1 MLIIKCKLGLG
12 NMTYSEKVKN
22 AREKLLLTQD
32 EMAAELGVNA
42 ITVCRWETG
51 KSEPNMKAKK
61 AIRDFCIKNGLNF
74 EN

>member
-1 MLIIKCKLGLG
+1 
-12 NMTYSEKVKN
+12 MTYSEKVKN
-22 AREKLLLTQD
+22 ARERLLLTQD
-32 EMAAELGVNA
+32 EMAIELGVNA

-74 EN
+74 ED

>member
-1 MLIIKCKLGLG
+1 
-12 NMTYSEKVKN
+12 MTYSEKVKN

-32 EMAAELGVNA
+32 EMAIELGVNA

-61 AIRDFCIKNGLNF
+61 AIQIGRAHV
-74 EN
+74 